1 MAQNPMFRKVAL
13 ERLSSPEQLDLMIR
27 VTSPAGWYALLVLG
41 ALLSVALI
49 WGCFGSIPTKVRGQ
63 GILIREGGVS
73 TVVATGTGQ
82 VDEVA
87 VQVGDYVRNGQ
98 VVTRLYD
105 PLKLTELRNARA
117 DLQEAK
123 SQYEQLREFT
133 SKDAGFQAQSQEAQ
147 KKSISAS
154 IKALDEQVQFARRQL
169 ARQEELLV
177 KGLIIPAR
185 VEGTRQSLN
194 AALEGIAAQKI
205 KQQDIVTQQYALK
218 NRHRQTLEETGNRI
232 ATLERRIAMMEKAQ
246 LYDARVVSKLTGRV
260 LEVLVLPG
268 QMVSMGQPVV
278 RVGSRESKLE
288 ALLFVP
294 ATEGKKIEQGMAI
307 DINPGTVKR
316 EEHGS
321 VLGIVTFVASYPASY
336 EGMASLLGNEQ
347 LARTLSAAGA
357 PMVVRADLIPDTD
370 TPSGYKWSS
379 GKGPAAPLHGGVI
392 CTGEVVV
399 KTARPI
405 SLVIPFIKET
415 LGV

>member
-1 MAQNPMFRKVAL
+1 
-13 ERLSSPEQLDLMIR
+13 MIR

-49 WGCFGSIPTKVRGQ
+49 WGCFGSIPTKVQGQ

-147 KKSISAS
+147 KKNISAS

-169 ARQEELLV
+169 ARQEELLA

-185 VEGTRQSLN
+185 VEATRQSLN

-294 ATEGKKIEQGMAI
+294 ATEGKKIERGMAI